1 VTVRGDGVRT
11 WKRPLPAEQ
20 PVPRHEEPSPIL
32 TLAWDL
38 GDQYCSA
45 RGCTQKTGLA
55 CSYID
60 RRERPCPTGWCPE
73 HRYITHGA
81 VFCPTHGRLLD
92 GTADEFRE
100 CVRVDLG
107 NVVPVVLAWVV
118 QEIDAEVSATMLEVA
133 MEWRQALVLDPVHF
147 ALVGPQRARTWE
159 RAWKICESLG
169 PTLRVAAVIEESEP
183 GVVEARINARPVI
196 RLVVPW
202 HENHG
207 FGARPE
213 SAAAARSAALTF
225 REQLLAA
232 LIRGI
237 AEWRRDN
244 IGNREPDDASLRGLA
259 WRGSAGPTAPWVSS
273 QHL

>member
-1 VTVRGDGVRT
+1 VKT
-11 WKRPLPAEQ
+11 WKRSRSAEPPA
-20 PVPRHEEPSPIL
+20 PGNPEPPALL

-45 RGCTQKTGLA
+45 RGCAQKTGLA

-60 RRERPCPTGWCPE
+60 RREHPCPTGWCPE

-107 NVVPVVLAWVV
+107 NAVPVVLAWLV
-118 QEIDAEVSATMLEVA
+118 QEIDAEVSATMLQLA

-147 ALVGPQRARTWE
+147 ALVGVQRARSWE
-159 RAWKICESLG
+159 RAWKICDSLG
-169 PTLRVAAVIEESEP
+169 PTLRVATVIEEAEP
-183 GVVEARINARPVI
+183 EVVEARINARPVI

-202 HENHG
+202 HEDHG
-207 FGARPE
+207 FGERPE
-213 SAAAARSAALTF
+213 SAAAARAAVLTF
-225 REQLLAA
+225 RERLLAA

-244 IGNREPDDASLRGLA
+244 IGNREAEDASLRGLS
-259 WRGSAGPTAPWVSS
+259 WRGAARPAAPWVSP
-273 QHL
+273 HRL

>member
-1 VTVRGDGVRT
+1 MKI
-11 WKRPLPAEQ
+11 WKRPATTDLPASRR
-20 PVPRHEEPSPIL
+20 PEPAPIQ

-60 RRERPCPTGWCPE
+60 RHERPCPTGWCPE

-92 GTADEFRE
+92 GTGDEFHER
-100 CVRVDLG
+100 VRVDLG
-107 NVVPVVLAWVV
+107 NVVPVVLAWIV
-118 QEIDAEVSATMLEVA
+118 QEIDAEVSTTMLQVA
-133 MEWRQALVLDPVHF
+133 LEWRNALVLDPVHF
-147 ALVGPQRARTWE
+147 ALVGVERTRTWE
-159 RAWKICESLG
+159 RAWKICDSLG
-169 PTLRVAAVIEESEP
+169 PTLRVATVIEEAEP

-196 RLVVPW
+196 RLVIPW

-207 FGARPE
+207 FGERPE
-213 SAAAARSAALTF
+213 SAAAAREAVLTF
-225 REQLLAA
+225 RERLLVA

-244 IGNREPDDASLRGLA
+244 IGNRDSDDASLRGLA
-259 WRGSAGPTAPWVSS
+259 WRGPAGSATPWASPQRS
-273 QHL
+273 

>member
-1 VTVRGDGVRT
+1 VKIRN
-11 WKRPLPAEQ
+11 RPAPTDQLLP
-20 PVPRHEEPSPIL
+20 RREEPSPVL

-60 RRERPCPTGWCPE
+60 RRERPCPTGWCPD
-73 HRYITHGA
+73 HRYITRGA

-118 QEIDAEVSATMLEVA
+118 QEIDVEISATMLQLA
-133 MEWRQALVLDPVHF
+133 LEWRQALVLDPVHF
-147 ALVGPQRARTWE
+147 ALAGVERARTWE
-159 RAWKICESLG
+159 RAWKICDSLG
-169 PTLRVAAVIEESEP
+169 PTLRVATVIAEAEP

-202 HENHG
+202 HESHG
-207 FGARPE
+207 FGERPE
-213 SAAAARSAALTF
+213 SAAAARSAVLIF
-225 REQLLAA
+225 RERLLAA

-244 IGNREPDDASLRGLA
+244 IGNRDTEDASLRGLA
-259 WRGSAGPTAPWVSS
+259 WRGPAGSATPWASP
-273 QHL
+273 QHG

>member
-1 VTVRGDGVRT
+1 MKI
-11 WKRPLPAEQ
+11 WKRPAPADRTALQ
-20 PVPRHEEPSPIL
+20 QEEPPAVP

-92 GTADEFRE
+92 GTADEYRE

-107 NVVPVVLAWVV
+107 NVVPVVLAWIV
-118 QEIDAEVSATMLEVA
+118 QEINSEVSATMLQLA

-147 ALVGPQRARTWE
+147 ALVGVQRTRTWE
-159 RAWKICESLG
+159 RAWKICDSLG
-169 PTLRVAAVIEESEP
+169 PTLRVATVIEEAEP
-183 GVVEARINARPVI
+183 EVVEARINARPII

-202 HENHG
+202 HESHG
-207 FGARPE
+207 FGEIPE
-213 SAAAARSAALTF
+213 TAAAARSAVLTF
-225 REQLLAA
+225 RERLLAA
-232 LIRGI
+232 LVRGI
-237 AEWRRDN
+237 ADWRRDN
-244 IGNREPDDASLRGLA
+244 LGNREAGDADLRGLA
-259 WRGSAGPTAPWVSS
+259 WRGSIGPAVPRVPPR
-273 QHL
+273 QL